1 MSRELE
7 MHMSHENFPFLRTVQ
22 NAHIVA
28 NYWKKVLFE
37 MKTPLIPTY
46 LYEDFGKIRNTDGP
60 DQLVQQIR
68 ELVEQMPQI
77 NQNTLDFFIEFLE
90 DVIKFEK

>member
-37 MKTPLIPTY
+37 MKTPLIPTE
-46 LYEDFGKIRNTDGP
+46 LYE
-60 DQLVQQIR
+60 
-68 ELVEQMPQI
+68 
-77 NQNTLDFFIEFLE
+77 EFA
-90 DVIKFEK
+90 

>member
-1 MSRELE
+1 
-7 MHMSHENFPFLRTVQ
+7 MSHENFPFLRTVQ

-37 MKTPLIPTY
+37 MKTPLIPTE
-46 LYEDFGKIRNTDGP
+46 LYEEFAQIRSTDGH
-60 DQLVQQIR
+60 DLLVQQIKG
-68 ELVEQMPQI
+68 LVEQMPQI
-77 NQNTLDFFIEFLE
+77 NQNTLDFFIEFLG